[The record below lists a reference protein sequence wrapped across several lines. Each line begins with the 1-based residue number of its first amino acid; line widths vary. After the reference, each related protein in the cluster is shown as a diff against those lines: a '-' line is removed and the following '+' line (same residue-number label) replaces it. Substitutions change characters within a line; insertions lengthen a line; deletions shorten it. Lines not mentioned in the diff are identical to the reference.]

1 MSIFTEEEQNRLD
14 YIGSE
19 EWEKKHFEDPV
30 EIGSDEWDEEFS
42 KFDDPNWLE
51 KEFEPVIEEGFRA
64 EVEITKNGKTY
75 RFTVEG

>member
-1 MSIFTEEEQNRLD
+1 MSSIFTEEEQKELD

-19 EWEKKHFEDPV
+19 EWN
-30 EIGSDEWDEEFS
+30 EEFE

-51 KEFEPVIEEGFRA
+51 KEFEDVVEEGFRA
-64 EVEITKNGKTY
+64 EVEIKKNGKTY